1 MNAERRYR
9 QVVTAILIVMGFVG
23 LGVVVH
29 AQKIGYV
36 STDAIRDKYEANKM
50 AEERLKQLVEGW
62 KSELEQMQKDIDE
75 LELEMKKTRLIW
87 SDAEKVQKERE
98 LDDKRRKR
106 EQFARQVFE
115 PGGEHD
121 KQAEALFTAV
131 WEKIYLAIQKV
142 SAAEGYDIVWDKS
155 TQPLVY
161 VNAKYDLTVK
171 VMKQLG
177 IDAEDLEKKQLQVI
191 DQDPRNK
198 KAQEPRSRRSRRRST
213 SAEET
218 PEANATQDPAAN
230 PNNVVTPSPNPNN
243 LPPVAPP
250 DSTKPKTEEDVP
262 R

>member
-1 MNAERRYR
+1 MNVKRAHTTLVR
-9 QVVTAILIVMGFVG
+9 AILIVMGLVCVG
-23 LGVVVH
+23 MSVQ

-75 LELEMKKTRLIW
+75 LELEMKKNRLIW

-106 EQFARQVFE
+106 EQYAKQVFE
-115 PGGEHD
+115 PGGDHD

-198 KAQEPRSRRSRRRST
+198 KAQEPRSRRSRKRST
-213 SAEET
+213 SAEE
-218 PEANATQDPAAN
+218 PAADANATDPN
-230 PNNVVTPSPNPNN
+230 KPSDTIVSPSTNPNN
-243 LPPVAPP
+243 LPPVAVP
-250 DSTKPKTEEDVP
+250 DTTKPKTEEDVP

>member
-1 MNAERRYR
+1 MNLTRAHNTLVR
-9 QVVTAILIVMGFVG
+9 AILIVMGFVCV
-23 LGVVVH
+23 GVSVQ

-75 LELEMKKTRLIW
+75 LELEMKKNRLIW

-106 EQFARQVFE
+106 EQYAKQVFE
-115 PGGEHD
+115 PGGDHD

-213 SAEET
+213 SAEE
-218 PEANATQDPAAN
+218 PAADATVTDTDK
-230 PNNVVTPSPNPNN
+230 PADTVVTPATNPSN
-243 LPPVAPP
+243 LPPVPPP
-250 DSTKPKTEEDVP
+250 DTTKPKTEDVP

>member
-1 MNAERRYR
+1 M
-9 QVVTAILIVMGFVG
+9 VILPVLLHG
-23 LGVVVH
+23 
-29 AQKIGYV
+29 QKIGYV
-36 STDAIRDKYEANKM
+36 STDAIRDKYEANTM
-50 AEERLKQLVEGW
+50 AEQRLEQLVDGW

-75 LELEMKKTRLIW
+75 LELEMKKNRLIW
-87 SDAEKVQKERE
+87 GDGEKLQKERE

-106 EQFARQVFE
+106 EQFARTVFE

-142 SAAEGYDIVWDKS
+142 SSAEGYDIVWDKS
-155 TQPLVY
+155 TQPLVF

-198 KAQEPRSRRSRRRST
+198 KASEPRSRRSRRRST
-213 SAEET
+213 SAEE
-218 PEANATQDPAAN
+218 PAPPDTTTN
-230 PNNVVTPSPNPNN
+230 PAQNTERTIEPSPNG
-243 LPPVAPP
+243 LPPVPPP